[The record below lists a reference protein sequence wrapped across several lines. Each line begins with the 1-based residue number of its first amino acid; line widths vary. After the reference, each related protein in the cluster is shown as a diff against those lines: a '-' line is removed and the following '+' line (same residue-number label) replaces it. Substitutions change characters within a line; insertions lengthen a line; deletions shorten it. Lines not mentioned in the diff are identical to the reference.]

1 VQAIGQPSG
10 EEFWKIAIETP
21 STKRDTPPTLL
32 ATVPLKDEAMSVS
45 SVQEHSFHAEG
56 RTFGHVID
64 PRTGEPAI
72 GTVLAAVVLPS
83 ATETD
88 ALSTA
93 LLTLGSAGHEHVAG
107 LRPGIRTLVVSESG
121 GHLSVK
127 AKGITVRS
135 AEQ

>member
-1 VQAIGQPSG
+1 VQAIGQPPG

-21 STKRDTPPTLL
+21 SPLPDSTPTLL

-45 SVQEHSFHAEG
+45 GVWGNSFQAGG
-56 RTFGHVID
+56 RTFGHIID
-64 PRTGEPAI
+64 PRTGEPAL

-93 LLTLGSAGHEHVAG
+93 LLILGSAGHKKIASLRAG
-107 LRPGIRTLVVSESG
+107 MRTLVVSESESQ
-121 GHLSVK
+121 LRVE
-127 AKGITVRS
+127 AKGITLRQNPV
-135 AEQ
+135 